1 MAAAPTKTDAGLVAR
16 LQERD
21 RAAWD
26 ELYREYEERLFRFA
40 YRLTGNEHDAAD
52 LVQETFVRVLVRL
65 DRLDPDRPDL
75 SSYLFK
81 TAQNLFLSERARG
94 RRTEVV
100 DEVPEPSVPAPIED
114 DPQRS
119 TLLHGQQ
126 EEVRVANAKLAPRQR
141 LVLALCELED
151 RSYAEIG
158 ELVGLNENAVAQLI
172 SRARQNLRH
181 ELRLVQVDRSRL
193 PAECQALLPKLSAF
207 LDGQLK
213 GEPRALLVAHVA
225 ACEHCQR
232 ALGEMEE
239 ARRRYRLLI
248 PPVLGGA
255 ALKEQVEDA
264 LAAHGYAQP
273 PPSGPPSRPP
283 GARAPRGRIAG
294 AVAGGLVVA
303 AIGVGVALLV
313 TRGAEQTAATFT
325 PPEPTS
331 ASDAAVSPSSEQPT
345 TEPEVAAVKDVA
357 AQPVALAVTI
367 LERPPDRT
375 RSARAAFAFETG
387 GDPAEIRCRLDGAG
401 FEPCTSP
408 VAYRGLEP
416 GVHHFVVRVTA
427 SGASPASAADEWTVV
442 EEASEEGGETV
453 EAASAGGDGAAT
465 ASVEAAPATET
476 ASQDEAAEAGDSEPQ
491 DERKKPPRDTTPP
504 AVSITS
510 TPPAATRKTVAVF
523 RFSANEPVS
532 RVECSLDG
540 GGYSRCYTPTRYDV
554 GIGGHSFCVRA
565 IDKAGNVGG
574 PACASWTVEAKP
586 EPAQPPEP
594 TQPPEQ
600 QTTPPESSGGEQ
612 PPAGGGGDD
621 ERDEPPNCDQPAILD
636 PC

>member
-1 MAAAPTKTDAGLVAR
+1 MATAPPKAEAGLVAR
-16 LQERD
+16 LRERD

-81 TAQNLFLSERARG
+81 TAQNLFLSEQARG
-94 RRTEVV
+94 RRTDVV
-100 DEVPEPSVPAPIED
+100 DEVPEPDVPAPIED

-119 TLLHGQQ
+119 TLLHDQQ
-126 EEVRVANAKLAPRQR
+126 EAVRVANAKLVPRQR

-151 RSYAEIG
+151 KSYAEIG

-172 SRARQNLRH
+172 SRARQSLRH

-193 PAECQALLPKLSAF
+193 PEECQQRLPKLSAF

-213 GEPRALLVAHVA
+213 GEEATPLVAHVA
-225 ACEHCQR
+225 TCEHCRR

-248 PPVLGGA
+248 PPIASGA

-264 LAAHGYAQP
+264 LAADGSWE
-273 PPSGPPSRPP
+273 PPSGGAPETA
-283 GARAPRGRIAG
+283 GARAPGRRIAG

-313 TRGAEQTAATFT
+313 TRGGEQAAVTFT
-325 PPEPTS
+325 PPDTTS
-331 ASDAAVSPSSEQPT
+331 APASAVSPTVSPATTEEETAAVSD
-345 TEPEVAAVKDVA
+345 AVVD
-357 AQPVALAVTI
+357 PVALAVTI
-367 LERPPDRT
+367 LEHPPERT
-375 RSARAAFAFETG
+375 RSRSATFAFDTEG
-387 GDPAEIRCRLDGAG
+387 GPDAVRCRLDGAA
-401 FEPCTSP
+401 FEPCRSP

-416 GVHHFVVRVTA
+416 GTHHFVVRV
-427 SGASPASAADEWTVV
+427 SGEADAGPASAADEWTIL
-442 EEASEEGGETV
+442 EQQGGGETV
-453 EAASAGGDGAAT
+453 EAASAGGGGGGATTGAAETAPVNETTSRNDGA
-465 ASVEAAPATET
+465 EA
-476 ASQDEAAEAGDSEPQ
+476 QDSKQGDDRDQ
-491 DERKKPPRDTTPP
+491 PPGDTTPP
-504 AVSITS
+504 AVSILGA
-510 TPPAATRKTVAVF
+510 PPATTRKTVAVF

-540 GGYSRCYTPTRYDV
+540 GGYSRCFTPTRYDV
-554 GIGGHSFCVRA
+554 GVGGHSFCVRA
-565 IDKAGNVGG
+565 VDKAGNVGE
-574 PACASWTVEAKP
+574 PACSSWTVEEKP
-586 EPAQPPEP
+586 APVQ

-600 QTTPPESSGGEQ
+600 TTAPPEEPGGGQ
-612 PPAGGGGDD
+612 PPVGGGDD
-621 ERDEPPNCDQPAILD
+621 DGGREEPPGCDEPAILD